1 MVTGEHVLKYR
12 KIFLKYK
19 KWEVTEMKSA
29 TDYYPSD
36 EKSSKIG
43 KLDET
48 SADFSMKISSVAAR
62 VERNVGKK

>member
-1 MVTGEHVLKYR
+1 
-12 KIFLKYK
+12 
-19 KWEVTEMKSA
+19 MKSA

-62 VERNVGKK
+62 VGRNVGKK